1 MLSSFSR
8 ATEITSSYNLPL
20 TAVYQASPEDEPALF
35 PHLFFYDNLPFSSLP
50 SFSSTSIMVQGN
62 AIHHHHHHH
71 HRYHHHQYHH
81 HQHDHHWCFDTIE
94 SAASGSSPG
103 SSSPPASI
111 PPFLLKVDTIWFK
124 DIKQIETLWII
135 LETSCS

>member
-20 TAVYQASPEDEPALF
+20 TSVYQASPEDEPALF

-62 AIHHHHHHH
+62 AIHHHHH
-71 HRYHHHQYHH
+71 HHHQYHH

-135 LETSCS
+135 LET